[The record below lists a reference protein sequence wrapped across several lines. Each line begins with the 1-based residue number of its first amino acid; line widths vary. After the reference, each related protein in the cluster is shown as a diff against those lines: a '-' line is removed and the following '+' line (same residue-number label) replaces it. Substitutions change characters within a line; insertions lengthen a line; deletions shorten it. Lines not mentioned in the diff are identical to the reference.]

1 MGESLLVE
9 GMSPIRKKE
18 YKVQMPPI
26 STIMHFGKIFIE
38 SQDKVDIPN
47 FMIGM
52 ISPGTFNDD
61 ELEEL
66 HNFDE
71 DGNLDVREF
80 YEQFN
85 FKTMNLKEKSIRLG
99 YYCHLW
105 FDEYYKFNASR
116 LTIHNKLN
124 LNDEELRRAVKE
136 LLLYYDNKVIGNFY
150 EKYIEDINT
159 VDTKTF
165 EMIDI
170 EKSKKI
176 LFEYLNEEKPAD
188 VMTNL
193 IKEEQ
198 YMSLIKAGCSKIINS
213 L

>member
-1 MGESLLVE
+1 
-9 GMSPIRKKE
+9 
-18 YKVQMPPI
+18 MPPI

-38 SQDKVDIPN
+38 SQDEIDIPC
-47 FMIGM
+47 FMIGI
-52 ISPGTFNDD
+52 ISPSTFNDD

-85 FKTMNLKEKSIRLG
+85 FETMNLQEKSIILG

-124 LNDEELRRAVKE
+124 LSDEELSSAVKN
-136 LLLYYDNKVIGNFY
+136 LIIYYDNKIIGGFY
-150 EKYIEDINT
+150 GRYIEDIKT
-159 VDTKTF
+159 VDNKTF
-165 EMIDI
+165 ELIDTD
-170 EKSKKI
+170 KSKKI
-176 LFEYLNEEKPAD
+176 LLKYLNEKVPDD
-188 VMTNL
+188 VITSL

-198 YMSLIKAGCSKIINS
+198 YMSFIKAGCGKIIKS

>member
-1 MGESLLVE
+1 
-9 GMSPIRKKE
+9 
-18 YKVQMPPI
+18 MPPI

-38 SQDKVDIPN
+38 SQDEIDIPN
-47 FMIGM
+47 FMIGI
-52 ISPGTFNDD
+52 ISPSTFNDD

-85 FKTMNLKEKSIRLG
+85 FETMNLQEKSIILG

-124 LNDEELRRAVKE
+124 LSDEELSSAVKN
-136 LLLYYDNKVIGNFY
+136 LIIYYDNKIIGGFY
-150 EKYIEDINT
+150 GRYIEDIKT
-159 VDTKTF
+159 VDNKTF
-165 EMIDI
+165 ELIDTD
-170 EKSKKI
+170 KSKKI
-176 LFEYLNEEKPAD
+176 LLKYLNEKVPDD
-188 VMTNL
+188 VITSL

-198 YMSLIKAGCSKIINS
+198 YMSFIKAGCGKIIKS

>member
-1 MGESLLVE
+1 
-9 GMSPIRKKE
+9 
-18 YKVQMPPI
+18 MPPI

-38 SQDKVDIPN
+38 SQDEIDIPN
-47 FMIGM
+47 FMIGI
-52 ISPGTFNDD
+52 ISPSTFNDD

-85 FKTMNLKEKSIRLG
+85 FKIMNLQERSVILG

-124 LNDEELRRAVKE
+124 LSDEELSSAIKN
-136 LLLYYDNKVIGNFY
+136 LIIYYDRKAVGSFY
-150 EKYIEDINT
+150 EQYIEDIKT
-159 VDTKTF
+159 VEAKSFELIDTDKT
-165 EMIDI
+165 
-170 EKSKKI
+170 KKI
-176 LFEYLNEEKPAD
+176 LFEHLKEKTPEN
-188 VMTNL
+188 VITNL

-198 YMSLIKAGCSKIINS
+198 YMSFIKAGCGKIIKS

>member
-1 MGESLLVE
+1 
-9 GMSPIRKKE
+9 
-18 YKVQMPPI
+18 MPPI

-38 SQDKVDIPN
+38 SQDEIDIPS
-47 FMIGM
+47 FMIG
-52 ISPGTFNDD
+52 IVSPSTFNDD

-85 FKTMNLKEKSIRLG
+85 FDTMNLKERSIILG

-124 LNDEELRRAVKE
+124 LSDGELSAAVKN
-136 LLLYYDNKVIGNFY
+136 LIIYYDNKAIGSFY
-150 EKYIEDINT
+150 KKYIEDIKT

-165 EMIDI
+165 ELIDI
-170 EKSKKI
+170 DKTKEK
-176 LFEYLNEEKPAD
+176 LFEYFNEKIPDE
-188 VMTNL
+188 VITSL

-198 YMSLIKAGCSKIINS
+198 YMGFIKAGCGKIIKS

>member
-1 MGESLLVE
+1 MSLSV
-9 GMSPIRKKE
+9 IKKE

-38 SQDKVDIPN
+38 SQDEIDIPN
-47 FMIGM
+47 FMIGI
-52 ISPGTFNDD
+52 ISPSTFNDD

-85 FKTMNLKEKSIRLG
+85 FKIMNLQERSVILG

-124 LNDEELRRAVKE
+124 LSDEELSSAIKN
-136 LLLYYDNKVIGNFY
+136 LIIYYDRKAVGSFY
-150 EKYIEDINT
+150 EQYIEDIKT
-159 VDTKTF
+159 VEATSFELIDTDKT
-165 EMIDI
+165 
-170 EKSKKI
+170 KKI
-176 LFEYLNEEKPAD
+176 LFEHLKEKTPKN
-188 VMTNL
+188 VITNL

-198 YMSLIKAGCSKIINS
+198 YMSFIKAGCGKIIKS

>member
-1 MGESLLVE
+1 MSLSV
-9 GMSPIRKKE
+9 IKKE

-38 SQDKVDIPN
+38 SQDEIDIPN
-47 FMIGM
+47 FMIGI
-52 ISPGTFNDD
+52 ISPSTFNDD

-85 FKTMNLKEKSIRLG
+85 FKIMNLQERSVILG

-124 LNDEELRRAVKE
+124 LSDEELSSAIKN
-136 LLLYYDNKVIGNFY
+136 LIIYYDRKAVGSFY
-150 EKYIEDINT
+150 EQYIEDIKT
-159 VDTKTF
+159 VEAKSFELIDTDKT
-165 EMIDI
+165 
-170 EKSKKI
+170 KKI
-176 LFEYLNEEKPAD
+176 LFEHLKEKTPEN
-188 VMTNL
+188 VITNL

-198 YMSLIKAGCSKIINS
+198 YMSFIKAGCGKIIKS

>member
-1 MGESLLVE
+1 
-9 GMSPIRKKE
+9 
-18 YKVQMPPI
+18 MPPI

-38 SQDKVDIPN
+38 SQDEIDIPN

-52 ISPGTFNDD
+52 VSPNTLNDD

-85 FKTMNLKEKSIRLG
+85 FKTMNTKEKSIILG

-105 FDEYYKFNASR
+105 FDEYYKFNASK
-116 LTIHNKLN
+116 LTIHNNLN
-124 LNDEELRRAVKE
+124 LSDEELGYAVKN
-136 LLLYYDNKVIGNFY
+136 LLRYYDNKAIGSFY
-150 EKYIEDINT
+150 EKYIEDIKSFN
-159 VDTKTF
+159 TKTI
-165 EMIDI
+165 ELINID
-170 EKSKKI
+170 KTKKI
-176 LFEYLNEEKPAD
+176 ILEYFKEKAPD
-188 VMTNL
+188 EVITHL
-193 IKEEQ
+193 IKEDY
-198 YMSLIKAGCSKIINS
+198 YMNFIRAGCSKIIKS

>member
-1 MGESLLVE
+1 
-9 GMSPIRKKE
+9 
-18 YKVQMPPI
+18 MPPI

-38 SQDKVDIPN
+38 SQDEIDIPC
-47 FMIGM
+47 FMIGI
-52 ISPGTFNDD
+52 ISPRTFNDD

-85 FKTMNLKEKSIRLG
+85 FETMNLQEKSIILG

-124 LNDEELRRAVKE
+124 LSDEELSSAVKN
-136 LLLYYDNKVIGNFY
+136 LIIYYDNKIIGGFY
-150 EKYIEDINT
+150 GRYIEDIKT
-159 VDTKTF
+159 VDNKTF
-165 EMIDI
+165 ELIDTD
-170 EKSKKI
+170 KSKKI
-176 LFEYLNEEKPAD
+176 LLKYLNEKVPDD
-188 VMTNL
+188 VITSL

-198 YMSLIKAGCSKIINS
+198 YMSFIKAGCGKIIKS

>member
-47 FMIGM
+47 FMIGI

-85 FKTMNLKEKSIRLG
+85 FTNMNLKEKSIRLG

-105 FDEYYKFNASR
+105 FDEYYKFNASK

-124 LNDEELRRAVKE
+124 LNDQELRRAVKD
-136 LLLYYDNKVIGNFY
+136 LLLYYDNKAIGNFY

-165 EMIDI
+165 EIIDI

-176 LFEYLNEEKPAD
+176 LFEYLNEKKPIDA
-188 VMTNL
+188 MTNL

-198 YMSLIKAGCSKIINS
+198 YMSLIKAGV
-213 L
+213 

>member
-1 MGESLLVE
+1 MSLSV
-9 GMSPIRKKE
+9 IKKE

-38 SQDKVDIPN
+38 SQDEIDIPN
-47 FMIGM
+47 FMIGI
-52 ISPGTFNDD
+52 ISPSTFNDD

-85 FKTMNLKEKSIRLG
+85 FKTMNVKEKSIILG

-105 FDEYYKFNASR
+105 FDEYYKFNASK
-116 LTIHNKLN
+116 LTIHNN
-124 LNDEELRRAVKE
+124 LDLSDEALSSAVKN
-136 LLLYYDNKVIGNFY
+136 LLNYYDNKAIGSFF
-150 EKYIEDINT
+150 EKYIEDIKA
-159 VDTKTF
+159 VDTKT
-165 EMIDI
+165 IDLI
-170 EKSKKI
+170 NIDKTKEI
-176 LFEYLNEEKPAD
+176 LLEYLREKTPHE
-188 VMTNL
+188 VITNL

-198 YMSLIKAGCSKIINS
+198 YMSFVKAGCGKIIKS

>member
-1 MGESLLVE
+1 
-9 GMSPIRKKE
+9 
-18 YKVQMPPI
+18 MPPI

-38 SQDKVDIPN
+38 SQYEIDIPN
-47 FMIGM
+47 FIIGI
-52 ISPGTFNDD
+52 ISPCTFNYD
-61 ELEEL
+61 ELEEM

-85 FKTMNLKEKSIRLG
+85 FKTMTLKEKSIILG

-124 LNDEELRRAVKE
+124 LSDEELSSAVKN
-136 LLLYYDNKVIGNFY
+136 LIIYYDNKAVGSFF
-150 EKYIEDINT
+150 EKYIEDIKT
-159 VDTKTF
+159 VDTKAI
-165 EMIDI
+165 ELIDI
-170 EKSKKI
+170 DKTKKI
-176 LFEYLNEEKPAD
+176 LFEHMNEKKPDD
-188 VMTNL
+188 VITKL

-198 YMSLIKAGCSKIINS
+198 YMSFIRAGCSKIIKS

>member
-1 MGESLLVE
+1 
-9 GMSPIRKKE
+9 
-18 YKVQMPPI
+18 MPPI

-38 SQDKVDIPN
+38 SQDEIDIPN
-47 FMIGM
+47 FMIGI
-52 ISPGTFNDD
+52 ISPSTFNDD

-85 FKTMNLKEKSIRLG
+85 FRTMNLKEKSIILG

-124 LNDEELRRAVKE
+124 LCDEELSFAVKN
-136 LLLYYDNKVIGNFY
+136 LIRYYDNKAVGSFY
-150 EKYIEDINT
+150 DKYIENIKT
-159 VDTKTF
+159 IDTKSF
-165 EMIDI
+165 ELIDI
-170 EKSKKI
+170 DKTKKT
-176 LFEYLNEEKPAD
+176 LLEYLNEKKSND
-188 VMTNL
+188 GVITKL
-193 IKEEQ
+193 IEEEQ
-198 YMSLIKAGCSKIINS
+198 YMNFINAGCGKIINS

>member
-1 MGESLLVE
+1 
-9 GMSPIRKKE
+9 
-18 YKVQMPPI
+18 MPPI

-38 SQDKVDIPN
+38 SQDEIDIPN
-47 FMIGM
+47 FILG
-52 ISPGTFNDD
+52 IVSPSTLNDD

-85 FKTMNLKEKSIRLG
+85 FKTMTLQEKSLILG

-105 FDEYYKFNASR
+105 FDEYYKFNASK

-124 LNDEELRRAVKE
+124 LSDEELRTAVKN
-136 LLLYYDNKVIGNFY
+136 LIIYYDNKAVGSFY
-150 EKYIEDINT
+150 EQYIEDLNI

-165 EMIDI
+165 DIIDTD
-170 EKSKKI
+170 KTKKI
-176 LFEYLNEEKPAD
+176 LFEHLNEKKPDDAI
-188 VMTNL
+188 TKL
-193 IKEEQ
+193 IKEEH
-198 YMSLIKAGCSKIINS
+198 YMSFIRSGCSKIINS

>member
-1 MGESLLVE
+1 MSLSV
-9 GMSPIRKKE
+9 IKKE

-38 SQDKVDIPN
+38 SQDEIDIPN
-47 FMIGM
+47 FMIGI
-52 ISPGTFNDD
+52 ISPSTFNDD

-85 FKTMNLKEKSIRLG
+85 FKIMNLQERSVILG

-124 LNDEELRRAVKE
+124 LSDEELSSAIKN
-136 LLLYYDNKVIGNFY
+136 LIIYYDRKAVGSFY
-150 EKYIEDINT
+150 EQYIEDIKT
-159 VDTKTF
+159 VEATSFELIDTDKT
-165 EMIDI
+165 
-170 EKSKKI
+170 KKI
-176 LFEYLNEEKPAD
+176 LFEHLKEKTPEN
-188 VMTNL
+188 VITNL

-198 YMSLIKAGCSKIINS
+198 YMSFIKAGCGKIIKS

>member
-1 MGESLLVE
+1 
-9 GMSPIRKKE
+9 MSVIKKE
-18 YKVQMPPI
+18 YKVQMPPL

-38 SQDKVDIPN
+38 NQDEINIPN
-47 FMIGM
+47 FMIGI
-52 ISPGTFNDD
+52 ISPSTFNDD

-85 FKTMNLKEKSIRLG
+85 FKIMSLQEKSVILG

-105 FDEYYKFNASR
+105 FDEYYKYNASR

-124 LNDEELRRAVKE
+124 LSDEELGSAIKK
-136 LLLYYDNKVIGNFY
+136 LIIYYDRKAVGSFY
-150 EKYIEDINT
+150 EQYIEDIKT
-159 VDTKTF
+159 VEATTF
-165 EMIDI
+165 ELIDTD
-170 EKSKKI
+170 ETKKV
-176 LFEYLNEEKPAD
+176 LFEYLNEKAPEN
-188 VMTNL
+188 VITSL

-198 YMSLIKAGCSKIINS
+198 YMSFIKAGCGKIIKS

>member
-1 MGESLLVE
+1 
-9 GMSPIRKKE
+9 
-18 YKVQMPPI
+18 MPPI

-38 SQDKVDIPN
+38 SQDEIDIPN
-47 FMIGM
+47 FMIGI
-52 ISPGTFNDD
+52 ISPSTFNDD

-85 FKTMNLKEKSIRLG
+85 FKIMNLQERSVILG

-124 LNDEELRRAVKE
+124 LSDEELSSAIKN
-136 LLLYYDNKVIGNFY
+136 LIIYYDRKAVGSFY
-150 EKYIEDINT
+150 EQYIEDIKT
-159 VDTKTF
+159 VEATSFELIDTDKT
-165 EMIDI
+165 
-170 EKSKKI
+170 KKI
-176 LFEYLNEEKPAD
+176 LFEHLKEKTPEN
-188 VMTNL
+188 VITNL

-198 YMSLIKAGCSKIINS
+198 YMSFIKAGCGKIIKS

>member
-1 MGESLLVE
+1 
-9 GMSPIRKKE
+9 MSVIKKE

-38 SQDKVDIPN
+38 SQDEIDIPN
-47 FMIGM
+47 FMIGI
-52 ISPGTFNDD
+52 ISPSTFNDD

-85 FKTMNLKEKSIRLG
+85 FKIMSLQEKSVILG

-105 FDEYYKFNASR
+105 FDEYYKYNASR

-124 LNDEELRRAVKE
+124 LSDEELGSAIKK
-136 LLLYYDNKVIGNFY
+136 LIIYYDRKAVGSFY
-150 EKYIEDINT
+150 EQYIEDIKT
-159 VDTKTF
+159 VEATTF
-165 EMIDI
+165 ELIDTD
-170 EKSKKI
+170 ETKKV
-176 LFEYLNEEKPAD
+176 LFEYLNEKAPEN
-188 VMTNL
+188 VITSL

-198 YMSLIKAGCSKIINS
+198 YMSFIKAGCGKIIKS

>member
-1 MGESLLVE
+1 
-9 GMSPIRKKE
+9 
-18 YKVQMPPI
+18 
-26 STIMHFGKIFIE
+26 MHFGKIFIE
-38 SQDKVDIPN
+38 SQDEIDIPN
-47 FMIGM
+47 FMIGI
-52 ISPGTFNDD
+52 ISPSTFNDD

-85 FKTMNLKEKSIRLG
+85 FKIMNLQERSVILG

-124 LNDEELRRAVKE
+124 LSDEELSSAIKN
-136 LLLYYDNKVIGNFY
+136 LIIYYDRKAVGSFY
-150 EKYIEDINT
+150 EQYIEDIKT
-159 VDTKTF
+159 VEATSFELIDTDKT
-165 EMIDI
+165 
-170 EKSKKI
+170 KKI
-176 LFEYLNEEKPAD
+176 LFEHLKEKTPEN
-188 VMTNL
+188 VITNL

-198 YMSLIKAGCSKIINS
+198 YMSFIKAGCGKIIKS